1 MTKKYD
7 MTKIESIYEY
17 ALQMQ
22 NQKISDIVKEA
33 GKKECVDKGEI
44 GNLIQ
49 ECYFGIPRNPS
60 IEPVFRRLRWN

>member
-44 GNLIQ
+44 GNLISEYRETHQ
-49 ECYFGIPRNPS
+49 LNRI
-60 IEPVFRRLRWN
+60 FRRLRWN

>member
-1 MTKKYD
+1 MRKKYD

-33 GKKECVDKGEI
+33 GKKEDRYGRSK
-44 GNLIQ
+44 
-49 ECYFGIPRNPS
+49 
-60 IEPVFRRLRWN
+60 

>member
-44 GNLIQ
+44 GILYKNVISEYRETHQLNRI
-49 ECYFGIPRNPS
+49 
-60 IEPVFRRLRWN
+60 FRRLRWN

>member
-1 MTKKYD
+1 

-33 GKKECVDKGEI
+33 GKKSV
-44 GNLIQ
+44 
-49 ECYFGIPRNPS
+49 
-60 IEPVFRRLRWN
+60 